1 MGALTGII
9 GSIQAMEVMKEI
21 VGIGDSLAGRLL
33 MYDARAARTYVAELK
48 WNPSNPLNGLKP
60 AIADLSAHA

>member
-21 VGIGDSLAGRLL
+21 LGIGDSLAGQALH
-33 MYDARAARTYVAELK
+33 V
-48 WNPSNPLNGLKP
+48 
-60 AIADLSAHA
+60 